1 MITYT
6 MNVEQAIKFAN
17 TPAQAGVFAK
27 TKLGMVPAEDQDGLE
42 LVLLVKLSKTP
53 QAGFFPLAEL
63 KKVLKV
69 KLAVL
74 AA

>member
-6 MNVEQAIKFAN
+6 MNVEQAIRFAN
-17 TPAQAGVFAK
+17 APAQAGVFAK
-27 TKLGMVPAEDQDGLE
+27 TKLGMVPAKYQDGLE
-42 LVLLVKLSKTP
+42 LVLLVKLTKTP

-63 KKVLKV
+63 KKTLQVQ
-69 KLAVL
+69 LAVL